1 MLCAAPLLLVAG
13 GSDESAAGGDDAAT
27 GQAPERAERLPIGQ
41 YNMDEYVRQTGAEI
55 VFSESPFL
63 AGKGLP
69 PIEERLPENPV
80 VMETWMEDGK
90 YGGTLTWTEYT
101 IDYDHYL
108 RHLNAVNLLE
118 IAPSAATTATTSS
131 APRSSPPSWSAGNRT
146 TRPTSSPSPSARG

>member
-1 MLCAAPLLLVAG
+1 MRRISLLAAVVLCAAPLLLMAG
-13 GSDESAAGGDDAAT
+13 GSDESASGGEAAAAT
-27 GQAPERAERLPIGQ
+27 AQSSDRVRLPIGQ

-69 PIEERLPENPV
+69 PVEERLPENPV

-101 IDYDHYL
+101 ID
-108 RHLNAVNLLE
+108 
-118 IAPSAATTATTSS
+118 
-131 APRSSPPSWSAGNRT
+131 
-146 TRPTSSPSPSARG
+146 